1 MTDQIARIRVSLIDT
16 EPEIWRRVDV
26 PLEASLKMLHDV
38 IQGAMGWMDPAGD
51 AAFNVAIRTICVEE
65 GSGIGRLGL
74 GSGIV
79 ADSDASAEWAECL
92 AKGRFL
98 SLG

>member
-1 MTDQIARIRVSLIDT
+1 MTT
-16 EPEIWRRVDV
+16 
-26 PLEASLKMLHDV
+26 
-38 IQGAMGWMDPAGD
+38 GGD

-65 GSGIGRLGL
+65 GASLGRMGL

-79 ADSDASAEWAECL
+79 ADSDGASEWAECL

-98 SLG
+98 AGL